1 MKIDKI
7 YSTSS
12 VYPLSKLKQ
21 VSTPSFKGI
30 SETSVDNL
38 IEQRENAISVKS
50 QAESTVSYA
59 DNFNR
64 NVYRRQ
70 IEAKM
75 QREIEEKGLNR
86 FRKILS
92 SEHGN
97 IVEKWDNIFNDE
109 LVKVRYIKT
118 NRDFYINVIKQ
129 STALIAKLDVEIE
142 KLTGLTIDEVLAPL
156 QVKPEKPIS
165 SSPAAGT
172 KTRPVPPPPPYI
184 PNVNGKQANSKPQPK
199 ITQTIEDLRRLE
211 DSWSSLSDSDPE
223 KPELGRK
230 ISNLEEKL
238 KNNNISFVSK
248 PPANFANED
257 EKIAYIQCALLE
269 ADVNEA
275 SAMDALSV
283 FEKYGS
289 RYTYG
294 PNNSK
299 NIRTGISD
307 LALAI
312 DKISG
317 SFDGEIADRAI
328 SKYLDLFNK
337 FARSDGEYTDTRHL
351 RLLIERHH
359 SKMSEDTVMKMI
371 DILKKFSFEKAQ
383 AWSVRR
389 YILDDAYTTRTP
401 EELSRIEENLK
412 ELEEIVKDM
421 PMKDKSKT

>member
-1 MKIDKI
+1 MVDILNNITNTKLNNGGMVVDF
-7 YSTSS
+7 SRPQTSS
-12 VYPLSKLKQ
+12 KISK
-21 VSTPSFKGI
+21 
-30 SETSVDNL
+30 SETDS
-38 IEQRENAISVKS
+38 
-50 QAESTVSYA
+50 
-59 DNFNR
+59 
-64 NVYRRQ
+64 
-70 IEAKM
+70 
-75 QREIEEKGLNR
+75 
-86 FRKILS
+86 
-92 SEHGN
+92 
-97 IVEKWDNIFNDE
+97 
-109 LVKVRYIKT
+109 
-118 NRDFYINVIKQ
+118 
-129 STALIAKLDVEIE
+129 VEI
-142 KLTGLTIDEVLAPL
+142 KSKQTGLTSDKKKKIYTYSAIGGGIILAIL
-156 QVKPEKPIS
+156 AFLKRKSISRFVKNMFGMENPRPPRGDSPSPESLAIPPNSSGGGGGGAS
-165 SSPAAGT
+165 SSASIHTP
-172 KTRPVPPPPPYI
+172 RPPHGHGGAPSV
-184 PNVNGKQANSKPQPK
+184 
-199 ITQTIEDLRRLE
+199 EDLRELE
-211 DSWSSLSDSDPE
+211 RIWAHMPNGNPH
-223 KPELGRK
+223 KAQLGRK
-230 ISNLEEKL
+230 ITELEKTLKESNV
-238 KNNNISFVSK
+238 SFVPK
-248 PPANFANED
+248 APETFVNEA
-257 EKIAYIQCALLE
+257 EKIKYIQQALLE

-371 DILKKFSFEKAQ
+371 DTLKKFSFEKAQ

-389 YILDDAYTTRTP
+389 YVVDDAYTKRTP
-401 EELSRIEENLK
+401 EELSRINERLK

-421 PMKDKSKT
+421 PMKDKRK